1 MISKYLIQGELKKI
15 EDYLTNLDNVDIDKY
30 SDTHFAINIILND
43 SFRVSICFYAKSNRH
58 SDTIMFYLEFEQI
71 HGSDSFIGIV
81 PKKELVPE
89 EVLNLGKY
97 HAGRYHIDKDCCLS
111 ESVRIAIDSVLNNLN
126 QLTEMCQKSTCW
138 NNDGTLKHRYSKW
151 NTEAT
156 LLNISKE
163 YPVTRMYTGISR
175 HLQNNYDLN
184 PDLHGSN
191 GSYVQNV
198 NPEWTLLFRVKRAG
212 IESDTSAVFAVN
224 VHQFITNNL
233 MPKLGWERI
242 TESRLENLNQ
252 SIRGKKIKVYTN
264 DMEVAP
270 IDRAFYPTDKNNWEE
285 LLNDILEKL

>member
-1 MISKYLIQGELKKI
+1 MISKYLIHSELKKI
-15 EDYLTNLDNVDIDKY
+15 EDYLTNLDNVAIHKY
-30 SDTHFAINIILND
+30 NDTRFAINIKLND
-43 SFRVSICFYAKSNRH
+43 SFRVSICFYAKSNRF
-58 SDTIMFYLEFEQI
+58 SDTIIFYLEFEQV

-97 HAGRYHIDKDCCLS
+97 HAGKYHIDKDSCLS

-126 QLTEMCQKSTCW
+126 QLTEMCKKSTCW
-138 NNDGTLKHRYSKW
+138 NNDGSLKHRYSKW

-156 LLNISKE
+156 LLKVSKE
-163 YPVTRMYTGISR
+163 YPVARMYTGISCD
-175 HLQNNYDLN
+175 LQNNYDLN

-198 NPEWTLLFRVKRAG
+198 NPEWTLLFRVKRLG
-212 IESDTSAVFAVN
+212 IESDTSAVLAVN

-252 SIRGKKIKVYTN
+252 SIRGKKIKVYTK

-270 IDRAFYPTDKNNWEE
+270 IYRAFYPTNKNNWEE
-285 LLNDILEKL
+285 LLDDMLEKL